1 MNIEIKI
8 SKKPVDYRKAVIF
21 MEKRLD
27 KIREGKAR
35 ELIWILE
42 HNDIYT
48 AGSRSKKS
56 EILDKK
62 IKVIKTNR
70 GGKITWHGKGQL
82 VCYFVINLNKRNKD
96 IRKFI
101 TIIENSL
108 ISFLANYNIE
118 AQTFKDRVG
127 VWVTKS
133 NNISF
138 DKEKKIGAIGLRIK
152 KWITY
157 HGLSFNINPDLKY
170 YNYIHSC
177 GLKEYKNTSMEE
189 LGIKLEQSEFDNKFK
204 KIFLEKLKTI

>member
-8 SKKPVDYRKAVIF
+8 SKKPVDYKKAVIF

-82 VCYFVINLNKRNKD
+82 ICYFVINLNKRNKD

-101 TIIENSL
+101 TNIENSIINTL
-108 ISFLANYNIE
+108 KEFKIKSFSDRQDIGIWIKIE
-118 AQTFKDRVG
+118 G
-127 VWVTKS
+127 S
-133 NNISF
+133 I
-138 DKEKKIGAIGLRIK
+138 KKIAAIGIRVK
-152 KWITY
+152 KWIAY
-157 HGLSFNINPDLKY
+157 HGFSININNDLKK
-170 YNYIHSC
+170 YNKIISC
-177 GLKEYKNTSMEE
+177 GIKNKAVTNLESIKKNKYANLKKVLLNNLIKN
-189 LGIKLEQSEFDNKFK
+189 L
-204 KIFLEKLKTI
+204 

>member
-8 SKKPVDYRKAVIF
+8 SKKPVDYRKAVTF

-27 KIREGKAR
+27 KIKEGKAR

-62 IKVIKTNR
+62 IKIVKTNR

-82 VCYFVINLNKRNKD
+82 ICYFVINLNKRNKD

-101 TIIENSL
+101 T
-108 ISFLANYNIE
+108 NIE
-118 AQTFKDRVG
+118 KSIINTLKEFKIKSFSDRQDIG
-127 VWVTKS
+127 IWIKIEG
-133 NNISF
+133 NI
-138 DKEKKIGAIGLRIK
+138 KKIAAIGIRVK
-152 KWITY
+152 KWIAY
-157 HGLSFNINPDLKY
+157 HGFSINIDNDLKK
-170 YNYIHSC
+170 YNKIIPC
-177 GLKEYKNTSMEE
+177 
-189 LGIKLEQSEFDNKFK
+189 GIKNKAVTNLESIK
-204 KIFLEKLKTI
+204 KINMLI

>member
-1 MNIEIKI
+1 MNIQIKI
-8 SKKPVDYRKAVIF
+8 SKKPVDYKKAVIF

-82 VCYFVINLNKRNKD
+82 ICYFVINLNKRNKD

-101 TIIENSL
+101 T
-108 ISFLANYNIE
+108 NIE
-118 AQTFKDRVG
+118 KSIINTLKEFKIKSFSDRQDIGIWIKIEGNV
-127 VWVTKS
+127 
-133 NNISF
+133 
-138 DKEKKIGAIGLRIK
+138 KKIAAIGIRVK
-152 KWITY
+152 KWIAY
-157 HGLSFNINPDLKY
+157 HGFSININNDLKK
-170 YNYIHSC
+170 YNKIIPC
-177 GLKEYKNTSMEE
+177 
-189 LGIKLEQSEFDNKFK
+189 GIKNKAVTNLESIKKNKYANLK
-204 KIFLEKLKTI
+204 KVLLNNLIKNL

>member
-8 SKKPVDYRKAVIF
+8 SKKPVDYKKAVIF

-82 VCYFVINLNKRNKD
+82 ICYFVINLNKRNKD

-101 TIIENSL
+101 T
-108 ISFLANYNIE
+108 NIE
-118 AQTFKDRVG
+118 KSIINTLKEFKIKSFSDRQDIG
-127 VWVTKS
+127 IWIEIEG
-133 NNISF
+133 NI
-138 DKEKKIGAIGLRIK
+138 KKIAAIGIRVK
-152 KWITY
+152 KWIAY
-157 HGLSFNINPDLKY
+157 HGFSININNDLKK
-170 YNYIHSC
+170 YNKIIPC
-177 GLKEYKNTSMEE
+177 
-189 LGIKLEQSEFDNKFK
+189 GIKNKAVTNLESIKKNKYANLK
-204 KIFLEKLKTI
+204 KVLLNNLIKNL

>member
-8 SKKPVDYRKAVIF
+8 SKKPVDYRKAIIF

-48 AGSRSKKS
+48 AGSRSKKN

-62 IKVIKTNR
+62 IKVMKTNR

-82 VCYFVINLNKRNKD
+82 ICYFVINLNKRNKD

-101 TIIENSL
+101 TNIENSIINTL
-108 ISFLANYNIE
+108 KEFEINSASLLAILSVTTLMNSLLNSKF
-118 AQTFKDRVG
+118 TF
-127 VWVTKS
+127 
-133 NNISF
+133 
-138 DKEKKIGAIGLRIK
+138 
-152 KWITY
+152 
-157 HGLSFNINPDLKY
+157 LSFIFFIKVINLSH
-170 YNYIHSC
+170 N
-177 GLKEYKNTSMEE
+177 L
-189 LGIKLEQSEFDNKFK
+189 
-204 KIFLEKLKTI
+204 

>member
-8 SKKPVDYRKAVIF
+8 SKKPVDYKKAVIF

-82 VCYFVINLNKRNKD
+82 ICYFVINLNKRNKD

-101 TIIENSL
+101 S
-108 ISFLANYNIE
+108 NIE
-118 AQTFKDRVG
+118 KSIINTLKEFKIKSFSDRQDIGIWIKIEGNV
-127 VWVTKS
+127 
-133 NNISF
+133 
-138 DKEKKIGAIGLRIK
+138 KKIAAIGIRVKKWVAYHGFSININNDLKKYNKIIPCGIKNKAVTNLKSIK
-152 KWITY
+152 KNKY
-157 HGLSFNINPDLKY
+157 ANLKKVLL
-170 YNYIHSC
+170 NNLI
-177 GLKEYKNTSMEE
+177 KN
-189 LGIKLEQSEFDNKFK
+189 L
-204 KIFLEKLKTI
+204 

>member
-8 SKKPVDYRKAVIF
+8 SEKPVDYKKAVIF

-82 VCYFVINLNKRNKD
+82 ICYFVINLNKRNKD

-101 TIIENSL
+101 T
-108 ISFLANYNIE
+108 NIE
-118 AQTFKDRVG
+118 KSIINTLKEFKIKSFSDRQDSG
-127 VWVTKS
+127 IWIKIEG
-133 NNISF
+133 NI
-138 DKEKKIGAIGLRIK
+138 KKIAAIGIRVKKWIAYHGFSINIKNDLDAYKKIIPCGIKNRGVINLIRIK
-152 KWITY
+152 KQNYKNLKKDLIKNF
-157 HGLSFNINPDLKY
+157 LFNI
-170 YNYIHSC
+170 
-177 GLKEYKNTSMEE
+177 KN
-189 LGIKLEQSEFDNKFK
+189 
-204 KIFLEKLKTI
+204 

>member
-8 SKKPVDYRKAVIF
+8 SKKPVDYRKAIIF

-27 KIREGKAR
+27 KIKEGKAR

-82 VCYFVINLNKRNKD
+82 ICYFVINLNKRNKD

-101 TIIENSL
+101 T
-108 ISFLANYNIE
+108 NIE
-118 AQTFKDRVG
+118 KSIINTLKEFKIKSFSDRQDIG
-127 VWVTKS
+127 IWIKIEG
-133 NNISF
+133 NI
-138 DKEKKIGAIGLRIK
+138 KKIAAIGIRVK
-152 KWITY
+152 KWIAY
-157 HGLSFNINPDLKY
+157 HGFSININNDLKK
-170 YNYIHSC
+170 YNKIIPC
-177 GLKEYKNTSMEE
+177 
-189 LGIKLEQSEFDNKFK
+189 GIKNKTVTNLESIKKNKYTTLK
-204 KIFLEKLKTI
+204 KVLLNNLIKNL

>member
-8 SKKPVDYRKAVIF
+8 SKKPVDYKKAVIF

-35 ELIWILE
+35 ELIWLLE

-82 VCYFVINLNKRNKD
+82 ICYFVINLNKRNKD

-101 TIIENSL
+101 SIIEKTL
-108 ISFLANYNIE
+108 IDSINFYKINTFSDKDNI
-118 AQTFKDRVG
+118 G
-127 VWVTKS
+127 IWY
-133 NNISF
+133 
-138 DKEKKIGAIGLRIK
+138 KENLDIKKIAAIGIRVSR
-152 KWITY
+152 WIAY
-157 HGLSFNINPDLKY
+157 HGFAININNDLE
-170 YNYIHSC
+170 NY
-177 GLKEYKNTSMEE
+177 
-189 LGIKLEQSEFDNKFK
+189 K
-204 KIFLEKLKTI
+204 KIIPCGISDKGVTNLKNILDQDYSNLSDILIKNFISNLKI

>member
-82 VCYFVINLNKRNKD
+82 ICYFVINLNKRNKD

-101 TIIENSL
+101 T
-108 ISFLANYNIE
+108 NIE
-118 AQTFKDRVG
+118 KSIINTLKEFKIKSFSDRQDIG
-127 VWVTKS
+127 IWIKIEG
-133 NNISF
+133 NI
-138 DKEKKIGAIGLRIK
+138 KKIAAIGIRVK
-152 KWITY
+152 KWIAY
-157 HGLSFNINPDLKY
+157 HGFSININNDLKK
-170 YNYIHSC
+170 YNKIIPC
-177 GLKEYKNTSMEE
+177 
-189 LGIKLEQSEFDNKFK
+189 GIKNKAVTNLENIKKNKYVNLK
-204 KIFLEKLKTI
+204 KILLKNLIKNL

>member
-8 SKKPVDYRKAVIF
+8 SKKPVDYKKAVIF

-62 IKVIKTNR
+62 IKIMKTNR

-82 VCYFVINLNKRNKD
+82 ICYFVINLNKRNKD

-101 TIIENSL
+101 TNVEKSIINTLKEFK
-108 ISFLANYNIE
+108 IKSFSDRQDIGIWIKIE
-118 AQTFKDRVG
+118 GNV
-127 VWVTKS
+127 
-133 NNISF
+133 
-138 DKEKKIGAIGLRIK
+138 KKIAAIGIRVKKWVAYHGFSININNDLKKYNKIIPCGIKNKAVTNLKSIK
-152 KWITY
+152 KNKY
-157 HGLSFNINPDLKY
+157 ANLKKVLL
-170 YNYIHSC
+170 NNLI
-177 GLKEYKNTSMEE
+177 KN
-189 LGIKLEQSEFDNKFK
+189 L
-204 KIFLEKLKTI
+204 

>member
-8 SKKPVDYRKAVIF
+8 SKKPVDYKKAVIF

-62 IKVIKTNR
+62 IKVMKTNR

-82 VCYFVINLNKRNKD
+82 ICYFVINLNKRNKD

-101 TIIENSL
+101 T
-108 ISFLANYNIE
+108 NIE
-118 AQTFKDRVG
+118 KSIINTLKEFKIKSFSDRQDIG
-127 VWVTKS
+127 IWIKIEG
-133 NNISF
+133 NI
-138 DKEKKIGAIGLRIK
+138 KKIAAIGIRVK
-152 KWITY
+152 KWIAY
-157 HGLSFNINPDLKY
+157 HGFSININNDLKK
-170 YNYIHSC
+170 YNKIIPC
-177 GLKEYKNTSMEE
+177 
-189 LGIKLEQSEFDNKFK
+189 GIKNKAITNLESIKKNKYFNLK
-204 KIFLEKLKTI
+204 KILLKNLIKNL